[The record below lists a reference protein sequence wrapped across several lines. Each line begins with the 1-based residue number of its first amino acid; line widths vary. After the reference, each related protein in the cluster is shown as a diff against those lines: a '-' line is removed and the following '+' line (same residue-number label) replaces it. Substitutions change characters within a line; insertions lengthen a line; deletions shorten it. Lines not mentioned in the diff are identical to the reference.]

1 MKHYGDL
8 YEQDM
13 KWFEIINALD
23 TLPEEERIE
32 RYRAEVQKVEKSI
45 LRLTGDPLKL
55 SSRRWEKSERTAE
68 KVEYLLGRRYYLLS
82 KMFEIHCSEAEVKRM
97 ESVNAHL
104 YELTC
109 DMFSRTGRMYR
120 NILDLPM
127 DPKDDD
133 LTVEGTLKYWGDSA
147 QDVLH
152 LEDDGFYGSDFTRM
166 ILVNA
171 TLQRDVKG
179 DLEIIS
185 CRPFW
190 NPGCGHKSSMS
201 DAELDIDNH
210 LDDGTTWAESWLRHP
225 KLDHICMCYAT
236 HAVVTHQ
243 DYPIP
248 DLLRMNTFEVK
259 VDVTVQQISEQDGTR
274 FFWWKDCTEQEFV
287 DKFMHEAQSRPS
299 GESLGEFVWRRG
311 IEYFELEEVEES
323 HRWLLKDFDKHPK
336 MDCEEIKDRL
346 QTDIISISRLP
357 DCRKDDNLAGDFLK
371 ALRKIH
377 RELKGL

>member
-1 MKHYGDL
+1 
-8 YEQDM
+8 M
-13 KWFEIINALD
+13 KWFDIINALE
-23 TLPEEERIE
+23 TLPEEERID

-68 KVEYLLGRRYYLLS
+68 KVEDLLGRRYYLLS

-97 ESVNAHL
+97 DSVNAHL

-109 DMFSRTGRMYR
+109 DMFSRTSRMYR

-147 QDVLH
+147 QDVLR
-152 LEDDGFYGSDFTRM
+152 LEDDEFYGSDFARM

-179 DLEIIS
+179 DLDIIS
-185 CRPFW
+185 CRPMW

-210 LDDGTTWAESWLRHP
+210 LDDGTTWAEAWLRHP

-243 DYPIP
+243 DYSIP

-323 HRWLLKDFDKHPK
+323 HRWLLKDFDKHPR

-357 DCRKDDNLAGDFLK
+357 DCRKDDSLAEDFLK